1 MTICPDCNGT
11 GVYVG
16 LGTYPTEP
24 CRTCADER
32 LSPPLDSH
40 QMTSAEKLA
49 EAVQQQRLESFVP
62 TAPAPAPAP
71 ARKPKEWTLER
82 WADALA
88 YRHGPP
94 VSDVGIE
101 IEIRPSEATR
111 ESDGE

>member
-16 LGTYPTEP
+16 LSTYPTEP

-49 EAVQQQRLESFVP
+49 EAVQQH
-62 TAPAPAPAP
+62 TAPAP
-71 ARKPKEWTLER
+71 ARKPKVWTLER